1 MSINPYQS
9 PEDEPMPSL
18 RHAEVYGTRRYRVL
32 VALGGFCLRL
42 YNLYFFGFLVIYS
55 IGLPLQ
61 ILGGQRGLPLPEY
74 VGFGVGVVMVPV
86 ACLTVLG
93 NWYLV
98 GLTLWLLAHRR
109 PELGWMRRL
118 VFVALIFIPVWGVRK
133 FQHLVGSSD
142 ESS

>member
-1 MSINPYQS
+1 M
-9 PEDEPMPSL
+9 
-18 RHAEVYGTRRYRVL
+18 YGTRRTRVL

-42 YNLYFFGFLVIYS
+42 YNIYFFGFIAFFS
-55 IGLPLQ
+55 IALWWQL
-61 ILGGQRGLPLPEY
+61 LSGQRGLPLPGY
-74 VGFGVGVVMVPV
+74 VELGVGVVMVPV

-118 VFVALIFIPVWGVRK
+118 LFVALVFIPVWGVRK
-133 FQHLVGSSD
+133 FSHLVGSGDKSP
-142 ESS
+142 